1 MPLTPDTAFTDLER
15 EYATV
20 VGRPLDEPELDVF
33 DLGLASMAV
42 LELISRLRGLGYEVR
57 MDDFVN
63 AGSMREVARTM
74 AGTGS

>member
-1 MPLTPDTAFTDLER
+1 MNSAFVDLER
-15 EYATV
+15 EYTAV
-20 VGRPLDEPELDVF
+20 AGRPLDEPDLDIF

-63 AGSMREVARTM
+63 AESMREVAQSM
-74 AGTGS
+74 AGSRL